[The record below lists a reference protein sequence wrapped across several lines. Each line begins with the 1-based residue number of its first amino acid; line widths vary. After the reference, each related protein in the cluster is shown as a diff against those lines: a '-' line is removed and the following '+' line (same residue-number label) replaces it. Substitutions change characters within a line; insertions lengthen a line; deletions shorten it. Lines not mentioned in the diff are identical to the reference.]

1 MHREKEN
8 SSVHGL
14 LVLFR
19 KELADHLRS
28 TRFLL
33 MTALL
38 TLTSMAS
45 LYGALSNIRD
55 QATENSEFIF
65 LSLFTTS
72 GNSLPSICTFLAFL
86 GPLAGIVLGFDCVNR
101 ERSLGT
107 LNRLTAQ
114 PIYRDTVINGKFMA
128 GFAAIFLMVF
138 SLGILVSAIGLLV
151 IGIAPQTEEVLR
163 ILAFLLFTV
172 FYIAFWLGLSILFSV
187 IWRHAAT
194 AALAGISIWI
204 FLSFFMS
211 MIAGAVADIA
221 YPTEG
226 IEGLFNLKSNYSL
239 ELGLN
244 RISPY
249 YLFGEAASTILN
261 PNIRSIGIVTNSQLS
276 GAIAGYLPFGQSLL
290 LVWPHLVCM
299 AALTMVCFALS
310 YICFMKQEI
319 RA

>member
-1 MHREKEN
+1 MHWEKEN

-114 PIYRDTVINGKFMA
+114 PIYRDMVINGKFMA
-128 GFAAIFLMVF
+128 GFVAIFLMVF
-138 SLGILVSAIGLLV
+138 SLSSV
-151 IGIAPQTEEVLR
+151 R
-163 ILAFLLFTV
+163 I
-172 FYIAFWLGLSILFSV
+172 
-187 IWRHAAT
+187 
-194 AALAGISIWI
+194 
-204 FLSFFMS
+204 
-211 MIAGAVADIA
+211 
-221 YPTEG
+221 
-226 IEGLFNLKSNYSL
+226 
-239 ELGLN
+239 
-244 RISPY
+244 
-249 YLFGEAASTILN
+249 
-261 PNIRSIGIVTNSQLS
+261 
-276 GAIAGYLPFGQSLL
+276 
-290 LVWPHLVCM
+290 
-299 AALTMVCFALS
+299 
-310 YICFMKQEI
+310 
-319 RA
+319 